1 LLLFLHW
8 GALILAAQ
16 SSEVNCSQTNAPV
29 PCKQAIIKTIGDQMF
44 PKYLLAAVCAIAGV
58 VAFSVNAEEAK
69 PAQATEPAKTEAK
82 PAKAAEPAKTE
93 AKPAK
98 ATEPAEPEVKQSIAS
113 SVSDKPTFYP
123 ECSKAPLE
131 VSKEDYQSSS
141 ISLHGLTGVNI
152 NIDDV
157 IKSAKPKN
165 VKLQKDLKEAVVK
178 HLNAAGLRLLSKDEM
193 EKTQGQP
200 EMSMFPSFPKYLGP
214 FKPGEPRIEYNP
226 QCCSAGIW
234 TSFTQGAATLR
245 DPALNY
251 KLGTWGEG
259 DNTTDCSDVG
269 GWLSKAVLKTVDD
282 FIAAKQ
288 KADKDH
294 KEWLAKQGKPD
305 AKAAP
310 KTEPATASKPA
321 AEAKTTASPPPKHE
335 EAAAKPVE
343 IRETADTQKLA
354 CDTAILLYA
363 EIFPTASATISKAK
377 SGILGKVADNMKACP
392 QYRYRVETHSDQRSD
407 DEYNDVLSARR
418 AVAIRNYL
426 VDNGVNEEQFDLRFY
441 GERKPLVEG
450 NIPSAI
456 EFSVSIFFTIT

>member
-1 LLLFLHW
+1 M
-8 GALILAAQ
+8 
-16 SSEVNCSQTNAPV
+16 
-29 PCKQAIIKTIGDQMF
+29 GDQMF
-44 PKYLLAAVCAIAGV
+44 PKYVLAALCAITGSM
-58 VAFSVNAEEAK
+58 AFSVAAE
-69 PAQATEPAKTEAK
+69 EAK
-82 PAKAAEPAKTE
+82 PAKAAEPA
-93 AKPAK
+93 A
-98 ATEPAEPEVKQSIAS
+98 PEVKQSIAS
-113 SVSDKPTFYP
+113 SVSDKPEFYA

-178 HLNAAGLRLLSKDEM
+178 RLNAAGIRLLGKDEM
-193 EKTQGQP
+193 EKTPGQP
-200 EMSMFPSFPKYLGP
+200 EMSMFPSFPKHLGP

-234 TSFTQGAATLR
+234 TSFTQGATTLR

-269 GWLSKAVLKTVDD
+269 GWLSRAVLKTVDD

-305 AKAAP
+305 TK
-310 KTEPATASKPA
+310 TASKPA
-321 AEAKTTASPPPKHE
+321 AEAAAPSVTKPE

-343 IRETADTQKLA
+343 IRETVDTQKLA

-407 DEYNDVLSARR
+407 GEYNDVLSARR

-450 NIPSAI
+450 DTEEAWAANRRV
-456 EFSVSIFFTIT
+456 EITPIKPK

>member
-1 LLLFLHW
+1 
-8 GALILAAQ
+8 
-16 SSEVNCSQTNAPV
+16 
-29 PCKQAIIKTIGDQMF
+29 MF
-44 PKYLLAAVCAIAGV
+44 PKYWLAALCAITSLM
-58 VAFSVNAEEAK
+58 AFSVAAEE
-69 PAQATEPAKTEAK
+69 TK
-82 PAKAAEPAKTE
+82 PAKAAEPPAKTE
-93 AKPAK
+93 TKPTK
-98 ATEPAEPEVKQSIAS
+98 AAEPPEPEVKQSIAS
-113 SVSDKPTFYP
+113 SVTDKPTFYA

-178 HLNAAGLRLLSKDEM
+178 RLNDAGLRLLSKEEM
-193 EKTQGQP
+193 EKTPGQP
-200 EMSMFPSFPKYLGP
+200 EMSMFPSFPKHLGS

-234 TSFTQGAATLR
+234 TSFTQGASTLR
-245 DPALNY
+245 DPSLNY

-282 FIAAKQ
+282 FIAAKK
-288 KADKDH
+288 KADEDH
-294 KEWLAKQGKPD
+294 KALLTKQGKP
-305 AKAAP
+305 AEKAAP
-310 KTEPATASKPA
+310 APAAEKPAPKSLDKPVAA
-321 AEAKTTASPPPKHE
+321 AEAKIPAPEPVKTAE
-335 EAAAKPVE
+335 KPVE
-343 IRETADTQKLA
+343 IRETADTKKLA

-363 EIFPTASATISKAK
+363 EIFPTASATISAAK
-377 SGILGKVADNMKACP
+377 STVLEKVADNMKACP

-407 DEYNDVLSARR
+407 DEYNEVLSARR

-426 VDNGVNEEQFDLRFY
+426 VDKGVNEEQFDLRFY

-450 NIPSAI
+450 N
-456 EFSVSIFFTIT
+456 SVEAWAANRRVEITPIKPK

>member
-1 LLLFLHW
+1 
-8 GALILAAQ
+8 
-16 SSEVNCSQTNAPV
+16 
-29 PCKQAIIKTIGDQMF
+29 MF
-44 PKYLLAAVCAIAGV
+44 SKYLLTVLCTIL
-58 VAFSVNAEEAK
+58 SMMTLNVNAEEAK
-69 PAQATEPAKTEAK
+69 PSEPAKTEAKPAKPSEPTKTEAK
-82 PAKAAEPAKTE
+82 PAKAAEPDA
-93 AKPAK
+93 
-98 ATEPAEPEVKQSIAS
+98 PEIKQSIAS
-113 SVSDKPTFYP
+113 SVSGKPGFYA
-123 ECSKAPLE
+123 ECSKTPLE
-131 VSKEDYQSSS
+131 VSKEDYQPSS

-178 HLNAAGLRLLSKDEM
+178 RLNDAGLRLLSKEEM
-193 EKTQGQP
+193 EKTPGQP
-200 EMSMFPSFPKYLGP
+200 EMSMFPSFPKHLGP

-234 TSFTQGAATLR
+234 TSFTQGATTLR
-245 DPALNY
+245 DPTLNY
-251 KLGTWGEG
+251 KLGTWGQG

-294 KEWLAKQGKPD
+294 KEWLTKQGKTD
-305 AKAAP
+305 TKADK
-310 KTEPATASKPA
+310 KTEPVAASKPVEEK
-321 AEAKTTASPPPKHE
+321 AEVAPKPE
-335 EAAAKPVE
+335 EAAAKPIE
-343 IRETADTQKLA
+343 IRETNDTQKLA

-363 EIFPTASATISKAK
+363 EIFPTASASISAAK

-407 DEYNDVLSARR
+407 DEYNEVLSARR

-426 VDNGVNEEQFDLRFY
+426 VDKGVEEEQFDLRFY

-450 NIPSAI
+450 NTA
-456 EFSVSIFFTIT
+456 EAWAANRRVEITPIKPK